1 MCSMK
6 GVLILLRVRTIR
18 EAAAWFKQEDP
29 YTALTETA
37 IRGLI
42 YKNKI
47 PYAKVGKKYLITIEA
62 LEKYLAG
69 QDNCELNQK

>member
-1 MCSMK
+1 M
-6 GVLILLRVRTIR
+6 LHVRTIR

-29 YTALTETA
+29 HTALTETA

-47 PYAKVGKKYLITIEA
+47 PYAKVGKNI
-62 LEKYLAG
+62 
-69 QDNCELNQK
+69 